1 MTDKN
6 AISSSDLIFSE
17 SLESMGKDLLI
28 AKLSK
33 MIGTY
38 EAYSG
43 IEITSRLN

>member
-1 MTDKN
+1 MTEKN
-6 AISSSDLIFSE
+6 VISTSDLIFSE
-17 SLESMGKDLLI
+17 GLESMRKDLLI
-28 AKLSK
+28 AKISM